1 MLSKTSNS
9 SRPCSQKSATAFPF
23 VHPEKHKLLSL
34 FLLSAAIIS
43 CLAAGSAGLLADEKP
58 KLQSSNTKPALKEAP
73 LPTKP
78 TDDKGWIQ
86 LFNGKDLD
94 GWKVTDF
101 GGEGE
106 VFVENGEVVISQG
119 AALSGVHTEKKLP
132 KINYEIQ
139 YEAQRTAGSDF
150 FAGLTFPVNDTF
162 CSLILGGWG
171 GGLCGLSSLD
181 GMDASENQTTSYQQF
196 EKGKWYKVRLLVTE
210 EKIRA
215 WLDGKEIVD
224 VDVKDHRISVRFE
237 VERSQ
242 PLGFSTW
249 QTTGRIRNARIRP
262 VKFVPSAR

>member
-1 MLSKTSNS
+1 MLFTTSNLLRHGSWKS
-9 SRPCSQKSATAFPF
+9 SAASPLVRAGKQG
-23 VHPEKHKLLSL
+23 LIRL
-34 FLLSAAIIS
+34 FILSAAVTS
-43 CLAAGSAGLLADEKP
+43 CFVAGSAGLTADEKP
-58 KLQSSNTKPALKEAP
+58 KLQNSNTKPALKEAP
-73 LPTKP
+73 LPAKP
-78 TDDKGWIQ
+78 EEDKGWIQ

-106 VFVENGEVVISQG
+106 VFVEKGEVVISQG
-119 AALSGVHTEKKLP
+119 VALSGIHTEKKLP

-139 YEAQRTAGSDF
+139 YEAQRSAGSDF
-150 FAGLTFPVNDTF
+150 FAGLTFPVNESF

-181 GMDASENQTTSYQQF
+181 GMDASENQTTTYQQF

-210 EKIRA
+210 EKIMA
-215 WLDGKEIVD
+215 WLDGSEIVD

-237 VERSQ
+237 VEKSQ

-262 VKFVPSAR
+262 VEHVPSAR